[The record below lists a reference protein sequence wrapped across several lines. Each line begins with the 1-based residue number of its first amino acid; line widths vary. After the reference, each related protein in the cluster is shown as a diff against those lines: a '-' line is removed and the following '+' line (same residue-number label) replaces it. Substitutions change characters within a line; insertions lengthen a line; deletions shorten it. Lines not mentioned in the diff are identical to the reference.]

1 MKGNKFCIKI
11 ENDEFSNPWPR
22 NEYLLKKRS
31 VNKSVKWINCANK
44 TKKFLLD
51 IQIMISKM
59 YRTFQLFLNQ
69 IYENSKERYHKKFNR
84 VCHLNSEFWLN
95 SILQVFMVFIKK
107 LSIFCI
113 DFDDMMMRWITSILF
128 YSFFVSF
135 AVRSSDWCCRFF
147 NFFNQGWCY
156 FSFKRAKSNI
166 ML

>member
-1 MKGNKFCIKI
+1 MNKLCKQNKKVSFGYSDYDIKNVSDLPTVFEPNI
-11 ENDEFSNPWPR
+11 WKLQGTVSQ
-22 NEYLLKKRS
+22 K
-31 VNKSVKWINCANK
+31 
-44 TKKFLLD
+44 
-51 IQIMISKM
+51 IQ
-59 YRTFQLFLNQ
+59 QGVPL
-69 IYENSKERYHKKFNR
+69 
-84 VCHLNSEFWLN
+84 EFWVLIEFYFA
-95 SILQVFMVFIKK
+95 SFYGFYKKK